1 MAWGFPVADNGDASL
16 REASPFTELRARA
29 LRLLARREHSR
40 AELRRKLAPHVE
52 EGVDLEALL
61 EDFTKRGWL
70 SEERFV
76 EQTVRAKARKYG
88 PLKIAHHLREKGID
102 EAGIEAGLAQAK
114 AEESEALAAAW
125 RARFGR
131 PPADEAERAK
141 QVRFL
146 QQRGFPLEAVLRF
159 IRVTSREPG

>member
-1 MAWGFPVADNGDASL
+1 MAWGFPVPTLDA
-16 REASPFTELRARA
+16 ELRARA

-40 AELRRKLAPHVE
+40 AELRRKLAPHAGE
-52 EGVDLEALL
+52 DFDLDPLL
-61 EDFTKRGWL
+61 DDFTKRGWL

-76 EQTVRAKARKYG
+76 EQTVRVKARKYG

-102 EAGIEAGLAQAK
+102 AQGVEKGLAQAK
-114 AEESEALAAAW
+114 AEEGEALASAW

-131 PPADEAERAK
+131 APRDEVERAK

-146 QQRGFPLEAVLRF
+146 QQRGFSLGPIMAFLKSL
-159 IRVTSREPG
+159 P

>member
-1 MAWGFPVADNGDASL
+1 VTPDGDSSR
-16 REASPFTELRARA
+16 REASPSDLRARA

-40 AELRRKLAPHVE
+40 AELRRKLSPHVQ
-52 EGVDLEALL
+52 EGTDLEALL
-61 EDFTKRGWL
+61 DDFTSRGWL
-70 SEERFV
+70 SEARYV

-102 EAGIEAGLAQAK
+102 EAGIESALVQAK
-114 AEESEALAAAW
+114 AEESEALASAW
-125 RARFGR
+125 RTRFGR
-131 PPADEAERAK
+131 SPQDEGERAK

-159 IRVTSREPG
+159 LKSESQPLR

>member
-1 MAWGFPVADNGDASL
+1 M
-16 REASPFTELRARA
+16 SPGFTEPSPEAALRARA

-61 EDFTKRGWL
+61 DDFTKRGWL

-88 PLKIAHHLREKGID
+88 PLKIAHHLRAKGID
-102 EAGIEAGLAQAK
+102 ETGIEAGLAQAQ
-114 AEESEALAAAW
+114 AEEGEALASAW
-125 RARFGR
+125 RSRFGTA
-131 PPADEAERAK
+131 PADESEKAR

-146 QQRGFPLEAVLRF
+146 QQRGFSLESVLRF
-159 IRVTSREPG
+159 LKSQSPHSR

>member
-1 MAWGFPVADNGDASL
+1 VGWGFAVPDLEAD
-16 REASPFTELRARA
+16 LRARA

-40 AELRRKLAPHVE
+40 AELKRKLAPHAG
-52 EGVDLEALL
+52 EGPDLDALL
-61 EDFTKRGWL
+61 DDFAQRGWL

-102 EAGIEAGLAQAK
+102 EAGIEKGLAQAR
-114 AEESEALAAAW
+114 EGEGEALASAW
-125 RARFGR
+125 RSRFGR
-131 PPADEAERAK
+131 LPADEAEKAR

-146 QQRGFPLEAVLRF
+146 QQRGFPLEEVLRF
-159 IRVTSREPG
+159 LKSRPDATR

>member
-1 MAWGFPVADNGDASL
+1 MAWGFAVPSV
-16 REASPFTELRARA
+16 ETELRARA

-40 AELRRKLAPHVE
+40 AELQRKLAPHRE

-61 EDFTKRGWL
+61 DDFARRGWL

-88 PLKIAHHLREKGID
+88 PLKIAQHLREKGID
-102 EAGIEAGLAQAK
+102 EAGVERGLAQAR
-114 AEESEALAAAW
+114 AEEGEALASAW
-125 RARFGR
+125 RSRFGR
-131 PPADEAERAK
+131 PPADESENAR

-159 IRVTSREPG
+159 LKSQSARSR

>member
-1 MAWGFPVADNGDASL
+1 MAWGFPVADPAV
-16 REASPFTELRARA
+16 ALRARA

-40 AELRRKLAPHVE
+40 AELRRKLAVHAE
-52 EGVDLEALL
+52 EGADLEALL
-61 EDFTKRGWL
+61 DDFTKRGWL

-76 EQTVRAKARKYG
+76 EQAVRAKARKYG

-102 EAGIEAGLAQAK
+102 EAGVERGLAQAK
-114 AEESEALAAAW
+114 TEEGEALAAAW

-131 PPADEAERAK
+131 PPQDEGERAR

-159 IRVTSREPG
+159 LRSETLAVP